1 MARTLPPLPHPGF
14 SLHPGYTAT
23 EPHTFVAKGRD
34 AWLNRASYLISYAS
48 PGGKAMAP
56 FLEIVEQVKKNIS
69 FRTLQGQEVM
79 RIVKKT
85 NGTWKSTTYHGLR
98 DDGVEMWMLK
108 LKQTYKG
115 TEYREFDFMSNGISR
130 WIS

>member
-56 FLEIVEQVKKNIS
+56 FLEIVEKVKKNIS

-79 RIVKKT
+79 RIVKKDQR
-85 NGTWKSTTYHGLR
+85 HVEV
-98 DDGVEMWMLK
+98 DDV
-108 LKQTYKG
+108 
-115 TEYREFDFMSNGISR
+115 S
-130 WIS
+130 WIAV